1 MLLQLWRSYLVFL
14 QFTLSLFHVSFPSRI
29 KKRSKKI
36 GLLLKYGCLH
46 SSVGRTLQQFC
57 WGFWRMKM
65 KMKMKRKMKC
75 ASVKC
80 RRNIYSCIN
89 TTFLDLH
96 QPLPAVIDFII
107 RLRILVT
114 MFRISLL
121 FPFWNSHFIF
131 SKIFIVTIDVKP
143 LLSRTITQ
151 QIRIN
156 FSEEHLNVFSLP
168 TKSCVPPIKTW

>member
-1 MLLQLWRSYLVFL
+1 MGVFIAQLVEHCSNFVEGSGGWWLAF
-14 QFTLSLFHVSFPSRI
+14 I
-29 KKRSKKI
+29 
-36 GLLLKYGCLH
+36 
-46 SSVGRTLQQFC
+46 
-57 WGFWRMKM
+57 
-65 KMKMKRKMKC
+65 KC

-80 RRNIYSCIN
+80 RRYICSCIN

-96 QPLPAVIDFII
+96 QPLHVVIDFII

-114 MFRISLL
+114 MFRISRL
-121 FPFWNSHFIF
+121 FPFWNSHFKG

-168 TKSCVPPIKTW
+168 TKSCVKSIDCMQLRENSHVQIR

>member
-36 GLLLKYGCLH
+36 GLLLKYGCLN

-75 ASVKC
+75 PSVKC
-80 RRNIYSCIN
+80 RRNICSCIN
-89 TTFLDLH
+89 TTFLDFN
-96 QPLPAVIDFII
+96 QPLHAVIDLTR

-114 MFRISLL
+114 MFRISRP
-121 FPFWNSHFIF
+121 FPFCNFYF
-131 SKIFIVTIDVKP
+131 KGLKIFIVTLDVKP
-143 LLSRTITQ
+143 LLRKAG
-151 QIRIN
+151 
-156 FSEEHLNVFSLP
+156 P
-168 TKSCVPPIKTW
+168 